1 MLIYNR
7 KINIPLDIVY
17 ESQEN
22 LNLSV
27 SIITLLIETKNSIM
41 TNIKVEIAS
50 PEQIEDLKD
59 LTKLL
64 VEGLNQDFDPKRF
77 DWGIR
82 RRLYDPLQRHG
93 ILIALDEDNNEVV
106 GMIIAELRIDPFGSS
121 EGYIKQFFLKEEYR
135 RKGTGQQMLEKAME
149 HLKRIKVEKVKVN
162 IKDEAVEAASLYE
175 KMNFRKVYE
184 VLELDLTHND

>member
-1 MLIYNR
+1 
-7 KINIPLDIVY
+7 
-17 ESQEN
+17 
-22 LNLSV
+22 
-27 SIITLLIETKNSIM
+27 M
-41 TNIKVEIAS
+41 TSIKVEIAS

-64 VEGLNQDFDPKRF
+64 VEGLNQDFDPQRF

-82 RRLYDPLQRHG
+82 RRIFDPLQRHG
-93 ILIALDEDNNEVV
+93 ILIAIDEDNNSVI
-106 GMIIAELRIDPFGSS
+106 GMIVAELRIDPFGSS

-135 RKGTGQQMLEKAME
+135 SKGTGHQLLEKAME

-162 IKDEAVEAASLYE
+162 IKEKALEALNLYE
-175 KMNFRKVYE
+175 KMKFKKVYE